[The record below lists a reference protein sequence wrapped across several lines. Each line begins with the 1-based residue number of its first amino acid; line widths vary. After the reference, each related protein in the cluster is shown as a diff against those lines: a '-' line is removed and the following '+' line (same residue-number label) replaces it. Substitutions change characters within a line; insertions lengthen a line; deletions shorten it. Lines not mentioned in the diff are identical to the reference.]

1 VKKQTIVSDDKKG
14 AIKNI
19 ENNMKNAMKDFLNK
33 TKTDGDTPKLS
44 KAALAKAKKDDNK
57 IDTSSTVEKIDK

>member
-1 VKKQTIVSDDKKG
+1 MKKQTIVSDDKKG